1 MGAIETEKGLSEH
14 AGERPAP
21 PRRPTLRRD
30 ASIEIALGS
39 VAVIGT
45 TVTAVAL
52 GDVYW
57 HQVFLLVN
65 IYVIAAVGLNLLRG
79 DAGQISFGQGAI
91 FGVGAYATAMAAGLH
106 GVPVPLAML
115 IGVAAA
121 LVVGLLLAL
130 PALRVQGY
138 YLGFVTVAAAV
149 VFPDLLRAWDEHT
162 QAITGISVLVPGVGD
177 EILWRLDWLTIV
189 VLVVTVAALLMHGLI
204 RSSRFGR
211 KMRVAAESPEAA
223 LTLGISP
230 ALMRVSAFAI
240 AAIVTGI
247 AGVLYVP
254 LFGFVSPG
262 AFPLFLSILLYFA
275 VVVGGHGTLI
285 GPIAGIYL
293 LYIVPN
299 VLLAE
304 LAEYRLIIY
313 GGIAF
318 AAMLFLPDGLVGSV
332 KEWIQRRFAPKGGR
346 PVTLDP
352 FADELG
358 SVPAQPAGERPEPV
372 LAIRRASK
380 RFGAVRALD
389 DASLEVLPGEIHGL
403 VGPNGSGKTTLL
415 NALSGLIDLD
425 DGSVLVGGA
434 DVTGVGPRRRARLG
448 IGRTFQ
454 TPRVLEDMSVW
465 ENVDVVDDSGIDGD
479 SASIAAVRE
488 DWDRMLASNLPHAQ
502 RRLLE
507 IARVLAT
514 RPRIVLLD
522 EPAAGLSP
530 EERDEFGRML
540 RSLTAAGDT
549 AVVLV
554 EHDLNLVW
562 QVADP
567 ITVMDEGR
575 VIASGT
581 PDEVRRSEAVDALF
595 AGGPRAD
602 R

>member
-1 MGAIETEKGLSEH
+1 MTKPREH
-14 AGERPAP
+14 VGERPAP
-21 PRRPTLRRD
+21 PRRPLLRRD
-30 ASIEIALGS
+30 ARIEIALG
-39 VAVIGT
+39 AVIVVGT
-45 TVTAVAL
+45 TLTALAL

-57 HQVFLLVN
+57 HQIFLLVN
-65 IYVIAAVGLNLLRG
+65 IYVIAAIGLNVLRG
-79 DAGQISFGQGAI
+79 DAGQISFGQGAV
-91 FGVGAYATAMAAGLH
+91 FGAGAYATAMAAGLY

-115 IGVAAA
+115 IGVASA
-121 LVVGLLLAL
+121 LAVGLLLAL

-162 QAITGISVLVPGVGD
+162 QAITGISVPVSGVGD
-177 EILWRLDWLTIV
+177 EIIWRLDWLTIV
-189 VLVVTVAALLMHGLI
+189 VLAATVSALVLHGLI

-230 ALMRVSAFAI
+230 ALMRLSAFAI
-240 AAIVTGI
+240 AAVVTGV

-332 KEWIQRRFAPKGGR
+332 KEWIQRRLAPTADR
-346 PVTLDP
+346 LVTLDP
-352 FADELG
+352 FGEGPPSA
-358 SVPAQPAGERPEPV
+358 SAQATDKRKKEPV
-372 LAIRRASK
+372 LSIRGARK

-415 NALSGLIDLD
+415 NAISGLTELD
-425 DGSVLVGGA
+425 GGRVLVGKV
-434 DVTGVGPRRRARLG
+434 DVTNLSPRRRAKLG

-454 TPRVLEDMSVW
+454 TPRILEDMSVW
-465 ENVDVVDDSGIDGD
+465 ENVDVADESETDGD
-479 SASIAAVRE
+479 DVRLAAVRE
-488 DWDRMLASNLPHAQ
+488 SWDRVLASNLPHAQ

-514 RPRIVLLD
+514 RPKIVLLD

-530 EERDEFGRML
+530 EERDEFGRTL
-540 RSLTAAGDT
+540 KALTATGPT

-575 VIASGT
+575 VIASGS
-581 PDEVRRSEAVDALF
+581 PDEIGRSDAVDTLF
-595 AGGPRAD
+595 AGGPRAEHS
-602 R
+602 

>member
-1 MGAIETEKGLSEH
+1 MSSKPRERV
-14 AGERPAP
+14 GERPAP
-21 PRRPTLRRD
+21 PRRPLLRRD
-30 ASIEIALGS
+30 ARIEIALG
-39 VAVIGT
+39 AVVVVGT
-45 TVTAVAL
+45 TLTALAL

-57 HQVFLLVN
+57 HQIFLLVN
-65 IYVIAAVGLNLLRG
+65 IYVIAAIGLNVLRG
-79 DAGQISFGQGAI
+79 DAGQISFGQGAV
-91 FGVGAYATAMAAGLH
+91 FGAGAYATAMAAGLH

-115 IGVAAA
+115 IGVASA
-121 LVVGLLLAL
+121 LAVGLLLAL

-162 QAITGISVLVPGVGD
+162 QAITGISVPVSGVGD
-177 EILWRLDWLTIV
+177 EIVWRLDWLTIV
-189 VLVVTVAALLMHGLI
+189 VLAATVSALVLHGLI

-230 ALMRVSAFAI
+230 ALMRLSAFAI
-240 AAIVTGI
+240 AAVVTGV

-332 KEWIQRRFAPKGGR
+332 KEWIQRRLAPTADR
-346 PVTLDP
+346 LVTLDP
-352 FADELG
+352 FGEGPPSA
-358 SVPAQPAGERPEPV
+358 SAQATDKPNKEPV
-372 LAIRRASK
+372 LSIRGARK

-415 NALSGLIDLD
+415 NAISGLTELD
-425 DGSVLVGGA
+425 GGHVLVGKV
-434 DVTGVGPRRRARLG
+434 DVTNLSPRRRAKLG

-454 TPRVLEDMSVW
+454 TPRILEDMSVW
-465 ENVDVVDDSGIDGD
+465 ENVDVADESKTDGD
-479 SASIAAVRE
+479 DARLASVRE
-488 DWDRMLASNLPHAQ
+488 SWDRVLASNLPHAQ

-514 RPRIVLLD
+514 RPKIVLLD

-530 EERDEFGRML
+530 EERDEFGRTL
-540 RSLTAAGDT
+540 KALTATGPT

-575 VIASGT
+575 VIASGS
-581 PDEVRRSEAVDALF
+581 PDEIGRSDAVDTLF
-595 AGGPRAD
+595 AGGPHAENS
-602 R
+602 

>member
-1 MGAIETEKGLSEH
+1 MTKPTERV
-14 AGERPAP
+14 GERSAP
-21 PRRPTLRRD
+21 PRRPLLRRD
-30 ASIEIALGS
+30 ARIEIALG
-39 VAVIGT
+39 AVVVVGT
-45 TVTAVAL
+45 TLTALAL

-57 HQVFLLVN
+57 HQIFLLVN
-65 IYVIAAVGLNLLRG
+65 IYVIAAIGLNVLRG
-79 DAGQISFGQGAI
+79 DAGQISFGQGAV
-91 FGVGAYATAMAAGLH
+91 FGAGAYATAMAAGLH

-115 IGVAAA
+115 IGVASA
-121 LVVGLLLAL
+121 LAVGLLLAL

-162 QAITGISVLVPGVGD
+162 QAVTGISVPVSGVGD
-177 EILWRLDWLTIV
+177 EIIWRLDWLTIV
-189 VLVVTVAALLMHGLI
+189 VLAATVSALVLHGLI

-211 KMRVAAESPEAA
+211 RMRVAAESPEAA

-230 ALMRVSAFAI
+230 ALMRLSAFAI
-240 AAIVTGI
+240 AAVVTGV

-318 AAMLFLPDGLVGSV
+318 AAMLFLPDGLIGSV
-332 KEWIQRRFAPKGGR
+332 KEWIQRRVAPRADR

-352 FADELG
+352 F
-358 SVPAQPAGERPEPV
+358 GERLAPGSAATGRAGREPV
-372 LAIRRASK
+372 LSIRGARK

-389 DASLEVLPGEIHGL
+389 DASLEVMPGEVHGL

-415 NALSGLIDLD
+415 NAISGLIELD
-425 DGSVLVGGA
+425 GGTVLVGKV
-434 DVTGVGPRRRARLG
+434 DVTNLRPRRRARLG
-448 IGRTFQ
+448 LGRTFQ
-454 TPRVLEDMSVW
+454 TPRILEDMSVW
-465 ENVDVVDDSGIDGD
+465 ENVDVVGEPEGDGD
-479 SASIAAVRE
+479 EARLAAVRE
-488 DWDRMLASNLPHAQ
+488 PWDRLLASNLPHAQ

-507 IARVLAT
+507 IARILAA
-514 RPRIVLLD
+514 RPQIILLD

-530 EERDEFGRML
+530 EERDEFGRTL
-540 RSLTAAGDT
+540 KALTAAGST

-575 VIASGT
+575 VIASGS
-581 PDEVRRSEAVDALF
+581 PEEVRRSEAVDALF
-595 AGGPRAD
+595 AGGLRAEHS
-602 R
+602 

>member
-1 MGAIETEKGLSEH
+1 MSSKPRERV
-14 AGERPAP
+14 GERPAP
-21 PRRPTLRRD
+21 PRRPLLRRD
-30 ASIEIALGS
+30 ARIEIALG
-39 VAVIGT
+39 AVVVVGT
-45 TVTAVAL
+45 TLTALAL

-57 HQVFLLVN
+57 HQIFLLVN
-65 IYVIAAVGLNLLRG
+65 IYVIAAIGLNVLRG
-79 DAGQISFGQGAI
+79 DAGQISFGQGAV
-91 FGVGAYATAMAAGLH
+91 FGAGAYATAMAAGLH

-115 IGVAAA
+115 IGVASA
-121 LVVGLLLAL
+121 LAVGLLLAL

-162 QAITGISVLVPGVGD
+162 QAITGISVPVSGVGD
-177 EILWRLDWLTIV
+177 EIVWRLDWLTIV
-189 VLVVTVAALLMHGLI
+189 VLAATVSALVLHGVI

-230 ALMRVSAFAI
+230 ALMRLSAFAI
-240 AAIVTGI
+240 AAVVTGV

-332 KEWIQRRFAPKGGR
+332 KEWIQRRLAPTADR
-346 PVTLDP
+346 LVTLDP
-352 FADELG
+352 FGEGPPSA
-358 SVPAQPAGERPEPV
+358 SAQATDKPNKEPV
-372 LAIRRASK
+372 LSIRGARK

-415 NALSGLIDLD
+415 NAISGLTELD
-425 DGSVLVGGA
+425 GGHVLVGKV
-434 DVTGVGPRRRARLG
+434 DVTNLSPRRRAKLG

-454 TPRVLEDMSVW
+454 TPRILEDMSVW
-465 ENVDVVDDSGIDGD
+465 ENVDVADESKTDGD
-479 SASIAAVRE
+479 DARLASVRE
-488 DWDRMLASNLPHAQ
+488 SWDRVLASNLPHAQ

-514 RPRIVLLD
+514 RPKIVLLD

-530 EERDEFGRML
+530 EERDEFGRTL
-540 RSLTAAGDT
+540 KALTATGPT

-575 VIASGT
+575 VIASGS
-581 PDEVRRSEAVDALF
+581 PDEIGRSDAVDTLF
-595 AGGPRAD
+595 AGGPHAEHS
-602 R
+602 